1 MQDMKDE
8 VYAVQSAIERLKR
21 ENIYLRKKEKRREK
35 QYEDQFYLIGN
46 LRQQIVEL
54 EGQIHF

>member
-8 VYAVQSAIERLKR
+8 VYAVQFATERLKR

-35 QYEDQFYLIGN
+35 QYEDQFYLIGI

-54 EGQIHF
+54 EG